1 MQVLQQSIAE
11 QIERRQRAQPRFL
24 ELHEQLIGA
33 RLQSGVLV
41 QQPTLLVEQ
50 ATVLLE
56 QSCALVGKLGE
67 LVGQALVLLREL
79 GALAL
84 EQLDVGGGAL
94 ARVRVL
100 LKVVKQ
106 IAHGRVQQLDLRV
119 PDDERLLDHLQA
131 LAVGLVCRALGEPLT
146 KRFDLA
152 AGDGLALLRALER
165 AGQFRD
171 PALGPLALGP
181 GSVGLGADRL
191 ELRSNTGD
199 LLGQFNDLPV
209 LRVCLLE
216 SRVALG
222 LQTRRG
228 LLGGPCLRLELGLQA
243 RRGLLGG
250 PCLRLELGLQARRG
264 FLGGSHLGLE
274 RARASRS
281 GTGARVRLLPV
292 RDRVVAIH
300 QGAVSVGERLVAL
313 AAQPLGF
320 DCPLALGVDGA
331 APLDLERPQPLAV
344 GKPTALSLGGDPV
357 VAAGRAP
364 ARRGREPDD

>member
-1 MQVLQQSIAE
+1 MQGFSAAVQVLQQSIAE

-50 ATVLLE
+50 AAVLLE
-56 QSCALVGKLGE
+56 QPCALVGKLGE

-199 LLGQFNDLPV
+199 LLGQFNDLPA
-209 LRVCLLE
+209 LRLCLLE

-228 LLGGPCLRLELGLQA
+228 LLGGPCLRLELGLQ
-243 RRGLLGG
+243 
-250 PCLRLELGLQARRG
+250 ERRG
-264 FLGGSHLGLE
+264 FLGGPQLGLE

-281 GTGARVRLLPV
+281 GTGARLRLLPV
-292 RDRVVAIH
+292 RERVVAIH

-320 DCPLALGVDGA
+320 DCPLALGVDGT